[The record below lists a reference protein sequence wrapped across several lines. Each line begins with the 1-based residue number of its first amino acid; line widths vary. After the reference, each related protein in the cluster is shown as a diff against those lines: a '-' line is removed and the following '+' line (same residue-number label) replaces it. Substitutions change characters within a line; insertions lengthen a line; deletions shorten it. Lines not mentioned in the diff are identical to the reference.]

1 MKPQGEPLTPNND
14 VERHESIE
22 LFEGGGMRCNLEA
35 GISSSLKYYRLF
47 QVSKNVRLLFRKEV
61 KAYDNIDAF

>member
-35 GISSSLKYYRLF
+35 GISSSQNIIGFFKSAKTYVYCF
-47 QVSKNVRLLFRKEV
+47 VRR
-61 KAYDNIDAF
+61 